1 MRRRTSLTTAAACA
15 LSAATLLL
23 TACGGGGGDDK
34 KIDASDSG
42 TPAPAP
48 SATTTTAAPTTPP
61 GPSFDF
67 PPDVKVVVDADTTGD
82 AVKDAILRDQGYGLQ
97 SVYVALSK
105 DDPKEPLLKQYLTG
119 SALAIWSESIS
130 AGQKQHLTATGD
142 LHFYHRKVTSS
153 SATTAGVTFCEDQ
166 RYSYNKHTDTGRVDK
181 TKPSLNSFVSHTA
194 LMRKAADGTWQM
206 ADYKSQRGAAACR
219 VS

>member
-82 AVKDAILRDQGYGLQ
+82 AVKDAILRDQGYGQ
-97 SVYVALSK
+97 QAIF
-105 DDPKEPLLKQYLTG
+105 
-119 SALAIWSESIS
+119 LAIAKLDSTIPVF
-130 AGQKQHLTATGD
+130 QKYVTGKAASDWAVKIDWGKSHHTTVTGTTA
-142 LHFYHRKVTSS
+142 FYNRKVTVTD
-153 SATTAGVTFCEDQ
+153 ATTAGVSFCQSE
-166 RYSYNKHTDTGRVDK
+166 RESYDKDTRTGKVA
-181 TKPSLNSFVSHTA
+181 TTTPSLDDFTLHTA
-194 LMRKAADGTWQM
+194 RMKKSADGTWQM
-206 ADYKSQRGAAACR
+206 TDYRSQDRAKSCQR
-219 VS
+219 